1 MSRHADS
8 LPAAYF
14 ERLYAEDPDP
24 WKFATSDYER
34 NKYAATLAALPRERY
49 GRALDVGCSIGV
61 LTRALAERCRDLVA
75 IEPVPSALAAARE
88 RCADAPQVAFLE
100 GAVPAIW
107 PPGRFD
113 LILLSEVVYYL
124 DRADLSRL
132 VGLVAGALA
141 HLADIVTVHWT
152 GETDYPLGGDEAA
165 ELFIAGLTAT
175 GAVRLDPG
183 RSSRSAQ
190 YRLDVL
196 RAA

>member
-1 MSRHADS
+1 MSRHAGS

-14 ERLYAEDPDP
+14 ERLYAADPDP

-34 NKYAATLAALPRERY
+34 EKYAATLAALPRELY

-61 LTRALAERCRDLVA
+61 LTRALAERCRELVA
-75 IEPVPSALAAARE
+75 MDPVPSALAAARE
-88 RCADAPQVAFLE
+88 RCADTPQVAFLE

-113 LILLSEVVYYL
+113 LVLLSEVVYYL
-124 DRADLSRL
+124 DQFDLSRL
-132 VGLVAGALA
+132 VGLVAGAIEPQ
-141 HLADIVTVHWT
+141 ADIVMVHWT

-165 ELFIAGLTAT
+165 GLFIAGLTAT
-175 GAVRLDPG
+175 GVARVDPG
-183 RSSRSAQ
+183 RSSRSGQ

>member
-34 NKYAATLAALPRERY
+34 DKYAATLAALPRERY

-75 IEPVPSALAAARE
+75 IDPVPSALAAARE

-100 GAVPAIW
+100 GAVPSIW

-132 VGLVAGALA
+132 VRLVAGALA
-141 HLADIVTVHWT
+141 PLADIVTVHWT